1 MATENTPITLSPPPT
16 DIMIG
21 WICVLQ
27 AEYRAAI
34 RILDQ
39 RYDSTGLVRGQGDKN
54 HYVLGRVGAH
64 NIAINLPPAATYGQL
79 HATRIALDM
88 RSTFPRVRFVLLVG
102 IAGGAPSA
110 KHDIRL
116 GDLVLGTSV
125 VPYAT
130 GKETDKGFERHAMVR
145 APPTELLDAITF
157 FDERLWAQD
166 VVLAESIECV
176 RRKDEERGQEDFQRP
191 ESFRDRFYHPG
202 YLHQETG
209 CDCQREDSGSDS
221 QHKDNLSPRGDRR
234 AGTPVVQLFQGA
246 IGSDNI
252 VMKNADKRDEIA
264 RRENILCFE
273 MEATGVMD
281 VVPCLPIRGISDY
294 ADGHKNDGWHLYAAL
309 AAATCARELL
319 LSLPLHAVAQ
329 LSLTLPGTLVD
340 RYISGAVSN
349 PNAFSGSEIERL
361 VRTRQNLMER
371 HAFLEELMRP
381 ELRRMKFEKS
391 RHGAGDVR
399 NEMQRL
405 KKLQQHLILHM
416 QDLDRSLNQ
425 CDHLLLSGADPSERE
440 QYERLRT
447 QVHKDEEAMDSLA
460 ELVGTTSTLLTAVGR
475 IRNDPNLTIAGT
487 VLAAGR
493 DFFGSFMKRLWP
505 AAAISPVLDKEPRVP
520 DTGPPRPCDTAEQ
533 EAMLIHLEETH

>member
-1 MATENTPITLSPPPT
+1 MATENTPTTPSPPPT

-34 RILDQ
+34 RILDK
-39 RYDSTGLVRGQGDKN
+39 RYDSTGLVRGQGDEN

-130 GKETDKGFERHAMVR
+130 GKETGKGFERHAMVR
-145 APPTELLDAITF
+145 APPTELLDAITLL
-157 FDERLWAQD
+157 DERLWAQD

-176 RRKDEERGQEDFQRP
+176 RRKDEERGQEDFQQP

-209 CDCQREDSGSDS
+209 CDCQQEDSGL
-221 QHKDNLSPRGDRR
+221 QHIDNLCPHRDRK

-264 RRENILCFE
+264 RRENILYFE

-294 ADGHKNDGWHLYAAL
+294 ADGRKNDGWHLYAAL
-309 AAATCARELL
+309 AAQ
-319 LSLPLHAVAQ
+319 P

-340 RYISGAVSN
+340 RYISGAISN
-349 PNAFSGSEIERL
+349 PNAFSESEIER
-361 VRTRQNLMER
+361 MKSER
-371 HAFLEELMRP
+371 
-381 ELRRMKFEKS
+381 S

-405 KKLQQHLILHM
+405 KKLQQHLMLHM

-425 CDHLLLSGADPSERE
+425 CDHLLLSGTDPSERE

-447 QVHKDEEAMDSLA
+447 QVQKDEEAMDSLA
-460 ELVGTTSTLLTAVGR
+460 ELVGTTSTLLMAVGR
-475 IRNDPNLTIAGT
+475 IRNDQNLTITGT

-493 DFFGSFMKRLWP
+493 DFVGSFMRRWWP
-505 AAAISPVLDKEPRVP
+505 SAAVSPGLDEEPQGRVP
-520 DTGPPRPCDTAEQ
+520 DSGARARPSDTAEQ
-533 EAMLIHLEETH
+533 DAVLIHLEGIHRLSVRFS

>member
-1 MATENTPITLSPPPT
+1 
-16 DIMIG
+16 
-21 WICVLQ
+21 
-27 AEYRAAI
+27 
-34 RILDQ
+34 
-39 RYDSTGLVRGQGDKN
+39 
-54 HYVLGRVGAH
+54 
-64 NIAINLPPAATYGQL
+64 
-79 HATRIALDM
+79 
-88 RSTFPRVRFVLLVG
+88 
-102 IAGGAPSA
+102 
-110 KHDIRL
+110 
-116 GDLVLGTSV
+116 
-125 VPYAT
+125 
-130 GKETDKGFERHAMVR
+130 
-145 APPTELLDAITF
+145 
-157 FDERLWAQD
+157 
-166 VVLAESIECV
+166 
-176 RRKDEERGQEDFQRP
+176 
-191 ESFRDRFYHPG
+191 
-202 YLHQETG
+202 
-209 CDCQREDSGSDS
+209 
-221 QHKDNLSPRGDRR
+221 
-234 AGTPVVQLFQGA
+234 
-246 IGSDNI
+246 
-252 VMKNADKRDEIA
+252 
-264 RRENILCFE
+264 
-273 MEATGVMD
+273 MD